1 MNNIN
6 KKAVGHRI
14 KTIRTQKGLT
24 MKEFGKLIEE
34 AAQSLVT
41 RWENGTSIPNNERLK
56 KIADLGGISVNELL
70 YGDMKNFTSSYF
82 DERISENQEKAKGSF
97 YGSMLNDSEYIQS
110 VKEDFLHK
118 VQFYDLNHADTEA
131 LNKLIDESIYAVMRG
146 EEYTNE
152 GAFAL
157 AKNRL
162 HDTVQQLEEFFH
174 EVIREEGKNRITPNI
189 KNGLDPVIFERLKL
203 IFNHAENEVSAA
215 KDSYFNNDK

>member
-1 MNNIN
+1 
-6 KKAVGHRI
+6 
-14 KTIRTQKGLT
+14 
-24 MKEFGKLIEE
+24 
-34 AAQSLVT
+34 
-41 RWENGTSIPNNERLK
+41 
-56 KIADLGGISVNELL
+56 
-70 YGDMKNFTSSYF
+70 MKNFISSYF

-110 VKEDFLHK
+110 VKKDFLYK
-118 VQFYDLNHADTEA
+118 VQFYELNHADTEA

-174 EVIREEGKNRITPNI
+174 EVVREDGKNRITPNI
-189 KNGLDPVIFERLKL
+189 KNGLDPVILENLKL
-203 IFNHAENEVSAA
+203 IFNHAENEVSSA
-215 KDSYFNNDK
+215 KKSYFNNNQ

>member
-1 MNNIN
+1 MGRSIKNI
-6 KKAVGHRI
+6 RI
-14 KTIRTQKGLT
+14 TNGLT
-24 MKEFGKLIEE
+24 MEE
-34 AAQSLVT
+34 LGARLKTSKASVNN
-41 RWENGTSIPNNERLK
+41 WEKGVNLPNKQRLK
-56 KIADLGGISVNELL
+56 KIAELGGITVNELL
-70 YGDMKNFTSSYF
+70 YGDMKNFISSYF

-110 VKEDFLHK
+110 VKKDFLYK
-118 VQFYDLNHADTEA
+118 VQFYELNHADTEA

-174 EVIREEGKNRITPNI
+174 EVIREEGTNRITPNI
-189 KNGLDPVIFERLKL
+189 KNGLDPVILENLKL
-203 IFNHAENEVSAA
+203 IFNHAENEVSSA
-215 KDSYFNNDK
+215 KKSYFNNNQ

>member
-1 MNNIN
+1 MEIDKIALGN
-6 KKAVGHRI
+6 RI
-14 KTIRTQKGLT
+14 KSIRLEKSMNL
-24 MKEFGKLIEE
+24 KEFGYYIDNT
-34 AAQSLVT
+34 SDSIVS
-41 RWENGTSIPNNERLK
+41 RWEKGKSVPNAKRLK
-56 KIADLGGISVNELL
+56 KIAELGGITVNELL
-70 YGDMKNFTSSYF
+70 YGDMKNFISSYF

-110 VKEDFLHK
+110 VKKDFLYK
-118 VQFYDLNHADTEA
+118 VQFYELNHADTEA

-174 EVIREEGKNRITPNI
+174 EVVREGGKNRITPNI
-189 KNGLDPVIFERLKL
+189 KNGLDPVILENLKL
-203 IFNHAENEVSAA
+203 IFNHAENVVSAA
-215 KDSYFNNDK
+215 KKSYLDNNQ

>member
-1 MNNIN
+1 MELD
-6 KKAVGHRI
+6 KVALGHRI
-14 KTIRTQKGLT
+14 RSIRLEKSMNL
-24 MKEFGKLIEE
+24 KEFGFYIDNTSDSIVSRWEKGKSVPNAKRLKLI
-34 AAQSLVT
+34 ANA
-41 RWENGTSIPNNERLK
+41 
-56 KIADLGGISVNELL
+56 GGISVNELL

>member
-1 MNNIN
+1 MEELGARLKTSKASVNNWEKGVNLPN
-6 KKAVGHRI
+6 K
-14 KTIRTQKGLT
+14 Q
-24 MKEFGKLIEE
+24 
-34 AAQSLVT
+34 
-41 RWENGTSIPNNERLK
+41 RLK
-56 KIADLGGISVNELL
+56 KIAELGGITVNELL
-70 YGDMKNFTSSYF
+70 YGDMKNFISSYF

-110 VKEDFLHK
+110 VKKDFLYK
-118 VQFYDLNHADTEA
+118 VQFYELNHADTEA

-174 EVIREEGKNRITPNI
+174 EVVREDGKNRITPNI
-189 KNGLDPVIFERLKL
+189 KNGLDPVILENLKL

-215 KDSYFNNDK
+215 KKSYLDNNQ

>member
-1 MNNIN
+1 MEELGARLKTSKASVNNWEKGVNLPN
-6 KKAVGHRI
+6 K
-14 KTIRTQKGLT
+14 Q
-24 MKEFGKLIEE
+24 
-34 AAQSLVT
+34 
-41 RWENGTSIPNNERLK
+41 RLK
-56 KIADLGGISVNELL
+56 KIAELGGITVNELL
-70 YGDMKNFTSSYF
+70 YGDMKNFISSYF

-110 VKEDFLHK
+110 VKKDFLYK
-118 VQFYDLNHADTEA
+118 VQFYELNHADTEA

-174 EVIREEGKNRITPNI
+174 EVIREEGTNRITPNI
-189 KNGLDPVIFERLKL
+189 KNGLDPVILENLKL
-203 IFNHAENEVSAA
+203 IFNHAENEVSSA
-215 KDSYFNNDK
+215 KKSYFNNNQ